1 MKLQVVDKNLST
13 MTVNKNQEIEALLQ
27 SHQTRIRVVGCGGG
41 GNNTVTRLM
50 EVGVTGVDTL
60 VINTDAQDLLSAK
73 ADDKILI
80 GRVLTKGL
88 GGGSNPQIG
97 EESARENRKE
107 IEEALQGADMVFVT
121 CGLGGGTGTG
131 SAPIVAE
138 AAKRMGALTIA
149 VVTLPF
155 WEEGVM
161 RWENARLGLEKLRAN
176 ADTIIIIQNDKLYE
190 IAPDL
195 PLGQAFKVADEILVN
210 AVKGIIDLVTTK
222 GMVNLDFADIR
233 AIMQNGGA
241 AMIGIGESEG
251 TERAQ
256 RAIEMALQNPLL
268 NIDITGARNALINI
282 TGGLEM
288 SLKDTRTIMK
298 IVAEKLDSTAKIIWG
313 ARIDPDMGNSVRAMV
328 IVTNFQEGKNLML
341 GADRTLQLQ
350 KEPAATVKI
359 AALAIAEKPENMN
372 SGAPAIFP
380 EAKQTEAAPQKMKTA
395 PARPA
400 KKSVPGLGKSSRPLH
415 VSLDMT
421 PLDEDD
427 LNAIAPSPATH
438 LRRTPAKPTEARP
451 PAAQTNSAN
460 NAGSPEPAGTPRLP
474 EPSMPEARPVR
485 PQESNAVPA
494 KPSKSEM
501 QIEFT
506 PPAPAQALTPP
517 EPKVAISGP
526 APTASFNS
534 RSTAGLLSKQK
545 SFKEKNLINLQTLQE
560 AVVYLMANPHDEET
574 WQNIKVSMEGINRS
588 ALMLEFHKIAEYAGT
603 LEEVAERVLQG
614 IFKVTPE
621 IIEVFTRAAAVLD
634 GMIYNDAPALQVAQ
648 QHQAKLQQLANE
660 YREAKPREKSAE
672 NAPKTAPPT
681 AGNSMRMAG
690 NNRAAPQPQPSGPA
704 EKTNAQPANRRA
716 QTDDEVMAYLKG
728 RFAAH
733 RETP

>member
-1 MKLQVVDKNLST
+1 MKLQVADKNLSA

-195 PLGQAFKVADEILVN
+195 PLGQAFKVADEVLVN

-233 AIMQNGGA
+233 AIMQNGGT
-241 AMIGIGESEG
+241 AMIGLGESEG
-251 TERAQ
+251 PDRAQ

-350 KEPAATVKI
+350 KESAAAAKI
-359 AALAIAEKPENMN
+359 AA
-372 SGAPAIFP
+372 PAIV
-380 EAKQTEAAPQKMKTA
+380 EKSENASHDANTHLAATKQTQPAQEKMKPA
-395 PARPA
+395 PSRPA
-400 KKSVPGLGKSSRPLH
+400 KKAAPGFGKSSRPLH

-421 PLDEDD
+421 PLEEDE
-427 LNAIAPSPATH
+427 LNTNHIRRAPVQPAM
-438 LRRTPAKPTEARP
+438 PQEVRP
-451 PAAQTNSAN
+451 PAAQTNSTG
-460 NAGSPEPAGTPRLP
+460 NAVSPTPVNTPRFP
-474 EPSMPEARPVR
+474 EPSKPAAKPVQ
-485 PQESNAVPA
+485 PQESNASLG
-494 KPSKSEM
+494 KPPKSETK
-501 QIEFT
+501 IEFT
-506 PPAPAQALTPP
+506 PPAPAKAPAP
-517 EPKVAISGP
+517 SEPKSATAGP
-526 APTASFNS
+526 PPAAAFNS
-534 RSTAGLLSKQK
+534 RPIAGLLSKQK
-545 SFKEKNLINLQTLQE
+545 SFKEKNLVNLQTLQE
-560 AVVYLMANPHDEET
+560 AVVYLMANPQDEET
-574 WQNIKVSMEGINRS
+574 WQNIKLSMEGINRS
-588 ALMLEFHKIAEYAGT
+588 AQMLEFHKIAEYAGT

-648 QHQAKLQQLANE
+648 QHQTKLQQLANE
-660 YREAKPREKSAE
+660 YREAKPRETPAASTPKSALPAAE
-672 NAPKTAPPT
+672 D
-681 AGNSMRMAG
+681 SMRTAI
-690 NNRAAPQPQPSGPA
+690 NNRAGSQPQPAGA
-704 EKTNAQPANRRA
+704 ATKDGTQPAGRRA
-716 QTDDEVMAYLKG
+716 KTDDEVMAYLKG

>member
-1 MKLQVVDKNLST
+1 MKLQVADKNLSA

-27 SHQTRIRVVGCGGG
+27 SHLTRIRVVGCGGG

-121 CGLGGGTGTG
+121 CGLGGGTGSG

-138 AAKRMGALTIA
+138 AAKRLGALTIA

-161 RWENARLGLEKLRAN
+161 RWENARLGLEKLRTN

-195 PLGQAFKVADEILVN
+195 PLGQAFKVADEVLVN

-233 AIMQNGGA
+233 AIMQNGGT
-241 AMIGIGESEG
+241 AMIGLGESEG
-251 TERAQ
+251 PDRAQ

-298 IVAEKLDSTAKIIWG
+298 IVAEKLDATAKIIWG

-350 KEPAATVKI
+350 KEPVAVAKI
-359 AALAIAEKPENMN
+359 AAPAVVEKPENAKHDAN
-372 SGAPAIFP
+372 TILT
-380 EAKQTEAAPQKMKTA
+380 EAKPTQPAPQKMKFA
-395 PARPA
+395 PPRPG
-400 KKSVPGLGKSSRPLH
+400 KKPAPSLGKSSRPLH

-421 PLDEDD
+421 PLDEDE
-427 LNAIAPSPATH
+427 LNVRATNPGNHMRRAPAQ
-438 LRRTPAKPTEARP
+438 PTMPQEVRP
-451 PAAQTNSAN
+451 PAAQTNSAG
-460 NAGSPEPAGTPRLP
+460 NAVSSQPASTPRLP
-474 EPSMPEARPVR
+474 EPLTPEVKPVR
-485 PQESNAVPA
+485 PQESSAFLA
-494 KPSKSEM
+494 KPSPSET

-506 PPAPAQALTPP
+506 PPAPAKAPAPP
-517 EPKVAISGP
+517 EPKPAVAGP
-526 APTASFNS
+526 TPAASFNS

-560 AVVYLMANPHDEET
+560 AVVYLMANPQDEET

-588 ALMLEFHKIAEYAGT
+588 AQMLEFHKIAEYAGT

-634 GMIYNDAPALQVAQ
+634 GMIYNDAPAMQVAQ
-648 QHQAKLQQLANE
+648 QHQAKLQHLANE
-660 YREAKPREKSAE
+660 YREAKPREKAAAS
-672 NAPKTAPPT
+672 APKASENPT
-681 AGNSMRMAG
+681 QPAANI
-690 NNRAAPQPQPSGPA
+690 RAASQPLLSGPA
-704 EKTNAQPANRRA
+704 ANDNAQLAGRRA